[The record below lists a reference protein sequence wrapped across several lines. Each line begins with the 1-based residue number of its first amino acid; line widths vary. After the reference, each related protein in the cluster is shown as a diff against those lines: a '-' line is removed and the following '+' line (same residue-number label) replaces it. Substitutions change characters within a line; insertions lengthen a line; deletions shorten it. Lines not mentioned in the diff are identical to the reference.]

1 MSKERNISGVQQ
13 FAIVNIPWNIDW
25 EAMEITEDE
34 EKRKFID
41 NFVENIKN
49 KPLISYGP
57 LNPNSETETTIGMI
71 EDVYVQ
77 SLDEIDLFCS
87 MWLVISPEYDLVS
100 KNENMKEPLGLRLKP
115 TAVCVQFDEKL
126 NQTYID
132 ASKLNAG
139 LAVQMRKV
147 LDPTFAK
154 FSEKGETHE

>member
-34 EKRKFID
+34 DKQKFID
-41 NFVENIKN
+41 NFVENIKK
-49 KPLISYGP
+49 KPLISYNP
-57 LNPNSETETTIGMI
+57 LTPDTETETTIGMI
-71 EDVYVQ
+71 EDAYVQ

-87 MWLVISPEYDLVS
+87 MWLIVSPEYDMVS
-100 KNENMKEPLGLRLKP
+100 TNENMKEPLGLRLKP

-132 ASKLNAG
+132 ASKIHAG

-147 LDPTFAK
+147 LDPTL
-154 FSEKGETHE
+154 EKLAENGEKNE

>member
-34 EKRKFID
+34 DKQKFID
-41 NFVENIKN
+41 NFVENIKQ
-49 KPLISYGP
+49 KPLISYNP
-57 LNPNSETETTIGMI
+57 LNPDTETETTIGMI
-71 EDVYVQ
+71 EDAHVQ

-87 MWLVISPEYDLVS
+87 MWLIVSPEYDMVS
-100 KNENMKEPLGLRLKP
+100 TNENMKEPLGLRLKP

-132 ASKLNAG
+132 ASKIHAG

-147 LDPTFAK
+147 LDPTL
-154 FSEKGETHE
+154 EKLAENGEKNE